1 VLPFIPAAP
10 LPEPVE
16 LEYSG
21 CTALMKWTAAELGIN
36 ERMMQIWVVNALASS
51 REMQPC
57 DTCGRLQ
64 AAAAILRD
72 ADGTHAAALAQ
83 VVNEFAA
90 GTAPVSPEQMTSI
103 ATAIAD
109 NTDPGS
115 RYATAGKYLD
125 ALAAYVGTLNNDLNF
140 SRAESITLAADR
152 YVAPLAQGTNAGV
165 AEFVAARLAAL
176 GG

>member
-1 VLPFIPAAP
+1 
-10 LPEPVE
+10 
-16 LEYSG
+16 
-21 CTALMKWTAAELGIN
+21 
-36 ERMMQIWVVNALASS
+36 MMQIWIVNAQAWP
-51 REMQPC
+51 REIQPC

-72 ADGTHAAALAQ
+72 ADGTHTAALAQ

-90 GTAPVSPEQMTSI
+90 GTAPISPEQMASI
-103 ATAIAD
+103 ATAIEG

-125 ALAAYVGTLNNDLNF
+125 ALALYVGTLNNDLNF
-140 SRAESITLAADR
+140 SREESITLAADH
-152 YVAPLAQGTNAGV
+152 YVAPLAQNGNVGV
-165 AEFVAARLAAL
+165 AEFVAARLVAL